1 MKFTCAEIKSFSKEQ
16 KIVLAVYRKK
26 TVQRA
31 EKLQLSQLAVKFIL
45 GILMNIG
52 AAKNNMML
60 FNLLHLL
67 KLQRPSLQ

>member
-16 KIVLAVYRKK
+16 EIVLAVYRKK